1 MLPDTCDYCMVM
13 PVFVALENRLQHGKS
28 CRLDSS
34 EEIPGYIS
42 AGEYGRS
49 RLSDDLLLY
58 VTKL

>member
-1 MLPDTCDYCMVM
+1 MVL